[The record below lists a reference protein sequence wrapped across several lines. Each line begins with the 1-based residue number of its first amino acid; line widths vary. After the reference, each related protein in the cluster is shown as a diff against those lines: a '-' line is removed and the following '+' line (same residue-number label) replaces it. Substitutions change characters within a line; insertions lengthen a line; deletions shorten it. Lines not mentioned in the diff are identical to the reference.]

1 MADNTLFV
9 QRVATE
15 LQLPLSGVAAAL
27 ELFAEGGTIPFVARY
42 RKEATGQLDEV
53 QLRDIQEKHNYITEL
68 EERRSTIVA
77 SIEEQGKMTER
88 LKKAIMGCD
97 SKASLEDLYLPYKP
111 KRRTRATIAKEKG
124 LLPLAERIWTQPA
137 EGNPDSEAQS
147 FVSAEKKVDD
157 VKAALKGARDIV
169 AERIAETAALRGELR
184 EFFARTS
191 HIVSQATKEAQD
203 KRTKFEQYY
212 DFSEAAQ
219 TIPSHRF
226 LAIRRGEKEGALR
239 VKIEVDRDQALAI
252 VHKHHPASAGSP
264 WAEQLSLASEDAF
277 DRLLTT
283 GVETDLRV
291 ELKMRAD
298 KEAID
303 VFADNL
309 RNLLLAAPL
318 GGKPVLG
325 IDPGQRTGSKCVAVD
340 DTGKFLDNLTLY
352 LVGGSGSE
360 QKAKHDIINLVKK
373 HQPLA
378 IAIGNGTG
386 GRETESFV
394 RKTLNE
400 AGHKE
405 IIVVS
410 VNESGASIYSAS
422 DVAREEFPDLD
433 LTVRGAISIARR
445 LQDPLAE
452 LVKIDPKSIGVGQYQ
467 HDVNQTQLA
476 KSLEHVVESC
486 VNAVG
491 VNLNTASAPLLARV
505 SGIGANLAKKIVA
518 HRERSGRFSRRQE
531 LKKVVGL
538 GPKAFEQAAGFL
550 RIPDS
555 DLALDH
561 SAVHPE
567 RYALVE
573 RMAQDLNCG
582 LDEMIGDRKKIQS
595 IDIKRYMGEGV
606 GEPTLRDIIQELQK
620 PGRDPRKSFEPPR
633 FREDVHEL
641 NDLKIGMRFEGVVT
655 NVTAFGAFVDIGVH
669 QDGLVHISKLADHFV
684 HDPREV
690 VKAGDKLNVVVM
702 EIDIERKRISL
713 SARSDEDLNTAKN
726 AGSDSASHA
735 SASRGTARRGPGGPG
750 RNAGPRGRDNRRPQA
765 QQSNSSGF
773 RNNPFAAAFKKS

>member
-1 MADNTLFV
+1 MSDSTFFA

-15 LQLPLSGVAAAL
+15 LQLPMSGVAAAL

-53 QLRDIQEKHNYITEL
+53 QLRDIQEKHTYITEM
-68 EERRSTIVA
+68 EDRRSSILA
-77 SIEEQGKMTER
+77 SIEEQGKMTDR
-88 LKKAIMGCD
+88 LKKALMACD
-97 SKASLEDLYLPYKP
+97 TKSSLEDLYLPYKP

-124 LLPLAERIWTQPA
+124 LLPLAELIKTQPL
-137 EGNPDSEAQS
+137 EGNPEEEAQR
-147 FVSAEKKVDD
+147 FVNAEKKVDD

-169 AERIAETAALRGELR
+169 AEGIAETAALRGELR
-184 EFFARTS
+184 EFFSRSAV
-191 HIVSQATKEAQD
+191 ICSQATKEAKD

-212 DFSEAAQ
+212 DFAEPAQ
-219 TIPSHRF
+219 SIPSHRF
-226 LAIRRGEKEGALR
+226 LAIRRGERDGALR
-239 VKIEVDRDQALAI
+239 VKVEVEREQALAI
-252 VHKHHPASAGSP
+252 IHKHHPAIAASP
-264 WAEQLSLASEDAF
+264 WAQEFALASEDAF

-283 GVETDLRV
+283 AVETDLRV
-291 ELKMRAD
+291 ELKMRSD

-309 RNLLLAAPL
+309 RNLLLSAPL
-318 GGKPVLG
+318 GGKSVLG

-352 LVGGSGSE
+352 LVGGAGSE
-360 QKAKHDIINLVKK
+360 QKARHDILSLVKK
-373 HQPLA
+373 YQPMA
-378 IAIGNGTG
+378 IAVGNGTG

-394 RKTLNE
+394 RKTLSE
-400 AGHKE
+400 AEHKD

-433 LTVRGAISIARR
+433 LTIRGAISIARR

-467 HDVNQTQLA
+467 HDVNQGQLA
-476 KSLEHVVESC
+476 KSLERVVESC

-505 SGIGANLAKKIVA
+505 AGISAGLAKKIIA
-518 HRERSGRFSRRQE
+518 HREQSGRFSRRQE

-573 RMAQDLNCG
+573 RMAKDLGCG
-582 LDEMIGDRKKIQS
+582 LDAMIGDRDKIKS
-595 IDIKRYMGEGV
+595 IDIKNYIGEGV
-606 GEPTLRDIIQELQK
+606 GEPTLRDIVQELQK

-633 FREDVHEL
+633 FREDVHSL
-641 NDLKIGMRFEGVVT
+641 TDLKIGMRFEGIVT

-684 HDPREV
+684 NDPREV
-690 VKAGDKLNVVVM
+690 AKAGDKLNVVVI
-702 EIDIERKRISL
+702 ELDIERKRISL
-713 SARSDEDLNTAKN
+713 SARSDEDLSSAKKQES
-726 AGSDSASHA
+726 ADSQKGQGG
-735 SASRGTARRGPGGPG
+735 RARRNSSG
-750 RNAGPRGRDNRRPQA
+750 RRDNRP
-765 QQSNSSGF
+765 QQSPQSSASGF
-773 RNNPFAAAFKKS
+773 SNNPFAAAFKKS